1 MTISDPGVQ
10 TPRNETQ
17 ARQTRT
23 QLEQSARNGSTYFLW
38 IAFFSIFNKV
48 MDMLSTK
55 RRFVFGLGAPQY
67 IERSLALAN
76 PALIWGIT
84 IVLAIVFVLFG
95 FFARRGNIPVYIIG
109 IIFYLVDMAL
119 SILSGDI
126 VGAVVHVV
134 FTVLLVLGLIA
145 TRKLKDLPPA

>member
-1 MTISDPGVQ
+1 MTNSNPGVR
-10 TPRNETQ
+10 TPQHET
-17 ARQTRT
+17 
-23 QLEQSARNGSTYFLW
+23 LEQKTRVQLQQNARNGSSYFFW

-67 IERSLALAN
+67 IERSLAVAN

-84 IVLAIVFVLFG
+84 IALAIVFVFFG
-95 FFARRGNIPVYIIG
+95 VFARRRNIPIYTIG
-109 IIFYLVDMAL
+109 IFVYLVDMAL

-126 VGAVVHVV
+126 VGALVHVV

-145 TRKLKDLPPA
+145 TRKLKDLPSA

>member
-1 MTISDPGVQ
+1 MTNPNPGVQ
-10 TPRNETQ
+10 TPQNE
-17 ARQTRT
+17 ALKRT
-23 QLEQSARNGSTYFLW
+23 KRAQLEQNARNGSTYFFW

-48 MDMLSTK
+48 MDILSTK

-67 IERSLALAN
+67 VDRLLEGSN

-84 IVLAIVFVLFG
+84 IALAIIFVLFG
-95 FFARRGNIPVYIIG
+95 VFSRRRNIPVYIVG

-119 SILSGDI
+119 SILSGDL
-126 VGAVVHVV
+126 VGTIVHVV